1 MGAARVERGL
11 GLGFHPGRIAVGPR
25 YERRETG
32 IAPTHSK
39 RHRECVAARR
49 DNLGMKEYE
58 RAEDEQVVPER
69 LPPLRPG
76 GVEAVPGCTGAPWLH
91 AGVRSGAK
99 RLACCD
105 AIKRAE
111 AKGKSALIDAFSAA
125 GIPKGAHRALDSFH
139 DPVYGLAQAVR
150 KMGVKDTLEVWCP
163 HMLSDVL
170 TPMSLPLPGTCK
182 AGVDSLRYK
191 LYARGLV
198 NVRSVVLAPLL
209 NVVATE
215 ALVRADVPGRLSGE
229 RMTLEERRAA
239 LLEAHA
245 WAAVVSLGLAV
256 LAFSGTLTPAV
267 VAYASTATWSA
278 IAAGGYYI
286 VEHKEEIRAAVGAA
300 VARAEETAR
309 AVSSVGRD
317 LLDAAR
323 ALKDREPRVP
333 LDVTLPSTSAPAGR
347 PSAFRLGLAAALLAL
362 ALSTGGA

>member
-1 MGAARVERGL
+1 
-11 GLGFHPGRIAVGPR
+11 
-25 YERRETG
+25 
-32 IAPTHSK
+32 
-39 RHRECVAARR
+39 
-49 DNLGMKEYE
+49 MKEYE
-58 RAEDEQVVPER
+58 PPDDDQVVAER
-69 LPPLRPG
+69 PLPRRPAG
-76 GVEAVPGCTGAPWLH
+76 IEAVPGCTGAPWLH

-99 RLACCD
+99 RLARCE

-111 AKGKSALIDAFSAA
+111 VRGKSALIDAFSAA

-139 DPVYGLAQAVR
+139 DPVYGLVQAVR
-150 KMGVKDTLEVWCP
+150 EMGVKDTLEVWCP

-182 AGVDSLRYK
+182 GSVDSLRYR

-215 ALVRADVPGRLSGE
+215 AMVRADVPGHLSGE

-239 LLEAHA
+239 LREAHA
-245 WAAVVSLGLAV
+245 WAAVMSLGLAA

-286 VEHKEEIRAAVGAA
+286 VEHKEEIRAAVRAA
-300 VARAEETAR
+300 VARADEA
-309 AVSSVGRD
+309 AKALSSVGRD
-317 LLDAAR
+317 LLDAAT
-323 ALKDREPRVP
+323 ALKDREPRAP
-333 LDVTLPSTSAPAGR
+333 LEVTSPSSTSAPAGR